1 MNIDSY
7 QQLAKV
13 LDTPPMFTDI
23 LSLIIEE
30 EDIELLLVLS
40 EKERS
45 VIEVSQLL
53 NLPENLVEKKI
64 NDLFLNGFLDKTIQD
79 RIRYSTKSFTGI
91 ITSYLAEGKD
101 EILGH
106 YAKLFANFRINKGAQ
121 RAQNNLTPVAKVYP
135 LPESITRISINN
147 TIPKPISIIL
157 PQNTVIQILEQART
171 FSVRNCMCRMIY
183 KNCNNP
189 LRTCITLNEISD
201 RLVERGVAERI
212 SLEEAKEVLKIAN
225 EHGLIHMVLYSDWL
239 KGEVYDICSCC
250 SCCCSPLR
258 ILLDYG
264 VKHHV
269 EKSGLVA
276 KVDLDKCTGC
286 GVCIERCPF
295 DARILESGKSYT
307 NDSLCFGCGLCV
319 TTCPTG
325 AIQLISRKETQ
336 ILIEK

>member
-13 LDTPPMFTDI
+13 LETPPVFIDI

-40 EKERS
+40 KSERS
-45 VIEVSQLL
+45 VIELSKLL
-53 NLPENLVEKKI
+53 NLPEDLVEKKI

-79 RIRYSTKSFTGI
+79 RILYSTRSFAEI
-91 ITSYLAEGKD
+91 ITSYLTEGKD

-106 YAKLFANFRINKGAQ
+106 YARLFANFRINERVQ
-121 RAQNNLTPVAKVYP
+121 RVQNSLTPVAKVYP
-135 LPESITRISINN
+135 LPESTTRISINK
-147 TIPKPISIIL
+147 TIPKPISVIL
-157 PQNTVIQILEQART
+157 SENTVIQILEQARS

-183 KNCNNP
+183 KNCDNP

-212 SLEEAKEVLKIAN
+212 SLEEAKEVLKQAN
-225 EHGLIHMVLYSDWL
+225 KHGLIHLALYSNWL
-239 KGEVYDICSCC
+239 KQEVYDICSCC
-250 SCCCSPLR
+250 TCCCSPLR
-258 ILLDYG
+258 ILLDYK
-264 VKHHV
+264 VKHHI
-269 EKSGLVA
+269 ENSGLVA

-295 DARILESGKSYT
+295 DARTLESENAYT
-307 NDSLCFGCGLCV
+307 NEDLCFGCGLCV
-319 TTCPTG
+319 TTCPIG
-325 AIQLISRKETQ
+325 AIQLEQVISTKET
-336 ILIEK
+336 